1 MAYPV
6 APPARG
12 MAISALVCGITGTVV
27 GLIPILAVPAL
38 ALGVVVLVLGL
49 LAVRKQKQARVSRGM
64 ARAGWLL
71 GLVAV
76 VLAIIGFAVV
86 TSAVNELERDLNE
99 LQIERLSDGRDAS
112 VR

>member
-6 APPARG
+6 APPAQG

-38 ALGVVVLVLGL
+38 ALGIVALVLGL
-49 LAVRKQKQARVSRGM
+49 LAVRKQKQARVSRGV

-99 LQIERLSDGRDAS
+99 LQIEG
-112 VR
+112 